1 MKKHPQYILAV
12 TNESLADDLQQGM
25 NIVSLNTFVAKA
37 EDNLVIKQRA
47 KLEQEPEFRQII
59 PYVCVATQRDDK
71 LYFWPYRR
79 TETSGEVR
87 LQSNVSIGFG
97 GHIDL
102 ADVMHDDNSVIDL
115 LQTIGNAA
123 SRELS
128 EELSLAG
135 AGEEINLF
143 DNGVLID
150 DSNEVGKVHLGVVL
164 TAILPNS
171 VTPTSKEDALEVL
184 PAMSARELLDS
195 SLPLEPWTHI
205 VLESIV
211 KVEAKEVEPA

>member
-12 TNESLADDLQQGM
+12 TNESLAGDLQQGM

-71 LYFWPYRR
+71 LRFWPYRR
-79 TETSGEVR
+79 TETSGEAR
-87 LQSNVSIGFG
+87 LQGNVSIGFG

-102 ADVMHDDNSVIDL
+102 VDVMDDNSVIDL
-115 LQTIGNAA
+115 FQTIGNAA
-123 SRELS
+123 ARELG
-128 EELSLAG
+128 EELDLAG
-135 AGEEINLF
+135 AGEEVNLF
-143 DNGVLID
+143 DNGILID

-164 TAILPNS
+164 TAILPQN

-195 SLPLEPWTHI
+195 GLPLEPWTRI
-205 VLESIV
+205 ILESIV
-211 KVEAKEVEPA
+211 KVEVKEGEPA

>member
-12 TNESLADDLQQGM
+12 TNDSLGDLQQGM
-25 NIVSLNTFVAKA
+25 NIISLNTFVAKA

-71 LYFWPYRR
+71 LHFWPYRR
-79 TETSGEVR
+79 TETSGEAR
-87 LQSNVSIGFG
+87 LQGNVSIGFG

-102 ADVMHDDNSVIDL
+102 VDVMHDNSVIDL
-115 LQTIGNAA
+115 FQTIGNAA
-123 SRELS
+123 ARELG
-128 EELSLAG
+128 EELDLAG
-135 AGEEINLF
+135 AGEEVNLF

-164 TAILPNS
+164 TAILPNG

-195 SLPLEPWTHI
+195 GLPLESWTRI

-211 KVEAKEVEPA
+211 KVEVKEVEPA

>member
-12 TNESLADDLQQGM
+12 TNDSLGDLQQGM
-25 NIVSLNTFVAKA
+25 NIISLNTFVAKA

-71 LYFWPYRR
+71 LHFWPYRR
-79 TETSGEVR
+79 TETSGEAR
-87 LQSNVSIGFG
+87 LQGNVSIGFG

-102 ADVMHDDNSVIDL
+102 VDVMHDNSVIDL
-115 LQTIGNAA
+115 FQTIGNAA
-123 SRELS
+123 ARELG
-128 EELSLAG
+128 EELDLAG
-135 AGEEINLF
+135 AGEEVNLF

-150 DSNEVGKVHLGVVL
+150 DSNEVGKVHLGAVL
-164 TAILPNS
+164 TAILPNG

-195 SLPLEPWTHI
+195 GLPLESWTRI
-205 VLESIV
+205 ILESIV
-211 KVEAKEVEPA
+211 KVEVKEVEPA

>member
-12 TNESLADDLQQGM
+12 TNDSLGDLQQGM
-25 NIVSLNTFVAKA
+25 NIISLNTFVAKA

-71 LYFWPYRR
+71 LHFWPYRR
-79 TETSGEVR
+79 TETSGEAR
-87 LQSNVSIGFG
+87 LQGNVSIGFG

-102 ADVMHDDNSVIDL
+102 VDVMHDNSVIDL
-115 LQTIGNAA
+115 FQTIGNAA
-123 SRELS
+123 ARELG
-128 EELSLAG
+128 EELDLAG
-135 AGEEINLF
+135 AGEEVNLF

-150 DSNEVGKVHLGVVL
+150 DSNEVGTVHLGVVL
-164 TAILPNS
+164 TAILPNG

-195 SLPLEPWTHI
+195 GLPLESWTRI
-205 VLESIV
+205 ILESIV
-211 KVEAKEVEPA
+211 KVEVKEVEPA

>member
-12 TNESLADDLQQGM
+12 TNESLAGDLQQGM

-71 LYFWPYRR
+71 LHFWPYRR

-87 LQSNVSIGFG
+87 LQGNVSIGFG

-102 ADVMHDDNSVIDL
+102 VDVMDDNSVIDL
-115 LQTIGNAA
+115 FQTIGNAA
-123 SRELS
+123 ARELG
-128 EELSLAG
+128 EELDLAG
-135 AGEEINLF
+135 AGEEVNLF
-143 DNGVLID
+143 DNGILID

-164 TAILPNS
+164 TAILPNG

-195 SLPLEPWTHI
+195 GLPLESWTRI
-205 VLESIV
+205 ILESIV

>member
-12 TNESLADDLQQGM
+12 TSDSLGDLQQGM
-25 NIVSLNTFVAKA
+25 NIISLNTFVAKA

-71 LYFWPYRR
+71 LHFWPYRR
-79 TETSGEVR
+79 TETSGEAR
-87 LQSNVSIGFG
+87 LQGNVSIGFG

-102 ADVMHDDNSVIDL
+102 VDVMHDNSVIDL
-115 LQTIGNAA
+115 FQTIGNAA
-123 SRELS
+123 ARELG
-128 EELSLAG
+128 EELDLAG
-135 AGEEINLF
+135 AGEEVNLF

-150 DSNEVGKVHLGVVL
+150 DSNEVGKVHLGAVL
-164 TAILPNS
+164 TAILPNG

-195 SLPLEPWTHI
+195 GLPLESWTRI
-205 VLESIV
+205 ILESIV
-211 KVEAKEVEPA
+211 KVEVKEVEPA

>member
-12 TNESLADDLQQGM
+12 TNDSLGDLQQGM
-25 NIVSLNTFVAKA
+25 NIISLNTFVAKA

-71 LYFWPYRR
+71 LHFWPYRR
-79 TETSGEVR
+79 TETSGEAR
-87 LQSNVSIGFG
+87 LQGNVSIGFG

-102 ADVMHDDNSVIDL
+102 VDVMHDNSVIDL
-115 LQTIGNAA
+115 FQTIGNAA
-123 SRELS
+123 ARELG
-128 EELSLAG
+128 EELDLAG
-135 AGEEINLF
+135 AGEEVNLF

-164 TAILPNS
+164 TAILPNG

-195 SLPLEPWTHI
+195 GLPLESWTRI
-205 VLESIV
+205 ILESIV
-211 KVEAKEVEPA
+211 KVEVKEVEPA